1 MFNMVHWKDIF
12 NIDRRRAHHRVQV
25 ERRRLLPSYAVDEA
39 EPSQSSKEIAKVA
52 LRLKYQIEQVVF
64 CEVEESALTD
74 PNSRVITPNVIE
86 TTKRAGGDDYKAC
99 IVYCLLVCLRWFKI
113 QSSVELWDADLHEAR
128 AIACEVIAKRII
140 ESEQNLDYLLKDVLL
155 KRYSLFSEGV
165 ETDPANVIERAVD
178 LHALK
183 VISSAGYQKCIQHLW
198 RGWICQED
206 GNPTNFVEYV
216 DKSNTNYWVHFHPD
230 RMRTPLYQNVCQIL
244 FSLLYLALYTAV
256 INTVNPSGDLDVAE
270 CILYGMT
277 LAFICDE
284 VVKFWKVGWN
294 YLEFW
299 NAFNSTLYTIL
310 AASFFLRVVALAHS
324 SSAQDEQRQLYNELS
339 YNFLAFAGPMFW
351 MRMMLYLDS
360 FRFFGAMFVVLR
372 VMMKESLIFF
382 ALLFVVLAGFFQA
395 FIGMAQV
402 DADIHI
408 TRSIIQGMANSVMS
422 SPEFDTFQD
431 FAFPFGI
438 ILYYVFNFV
447 VMIVLLNIL
456 IALYNSA
463 YEDISGN
470 ATDEYM
476 AIFAQKTMQF
486 VRAPDENVFIPPFNL
501 VEILC
506 LVALFEWWLP
516 REYYAKLNDVIMGVI
531 YSPLLIFTAWLE
543 THQAHRIRWNRRRG
557 EEDDDN
563 TQEWEHVAEDVDFDL
578 EDTWRQLVDDTKPD
592 LKVDRCT
599 LEIRELQEQVT
610 TLTEM
615 VKVLTPEKGVDGK
628 AKLADD
634 PQIQYASL
642 HNPLPLQLHTY
653 IWPFLIIWPAFFA
666 FYLSPE
672 RYDTYIQG
680 QEWTFVWS
688 GTIITAQSLLWL
700 MTKWNINICTL
711 FTTTS
716 AKSIDS
722 ARLIKV
728 IPITNAGSAEI
739 SPLIHDNT
747 GGKKTVSFLFQK
759 RRFLFYPD
767 RRSFAP
773 LSYVLDSE
781 PKPALQYFQKS
792 QGLATK
798 AEIDRVHHHYGDNT
812 FDIPVPGFIELFQEH
827 AVAPFFVF
835 QVFCVGLWMLDE
847 YWYYSLFTLFML
859 VAFESTVVWQRQRTL
874 NEFRGM
880 SIKPYDVWVY
890 RERKWQEITS
900 DKLLPGDLMSV
911 NRTKEDSG
919 VACDIL
925 LVEGSVIVNE
935 AMLSG
940 ESTPLLKDSV
950 QLRPGEELIEPDG
963 LDKNAFVH
971 GGTKVLQITHP
982 NANGDENL
990 KNIASGVTIPPDNGA
1005 LGVVVKTGFET
1016 SQGSLVRTMIYSTER
1031 VSANNVE
1038 ALLFILFLLFFAIA
1052 ASWYVWQEGVS
1063 KDRKRSK
1070 LLLDCVLI
1078 ITSVVPPELPMEL
1091 SLAVNTSLA
1100 ALSKFAIFC
1109 TEPFRIPFAGRVDVA
1124 CFDKTGTLTGE
1135 DLVVDGIAG
1144 LTLGQTGATV
1154 EPDGAHIDL
1163 AKAAAVGPETTLVL
1177 ASAHSLVKLDEGDV
1191 VGDPMEKATLQWLGW
1206 TLGKNDTLACKG
1218 IAPVVSSRPVESVQI
1233 KRRFQFSSAL
1243 KRQSTISTI
1252 TSSDRKTSKKS
1263 KATFVSV
1270 KGAPETIRGMLI
1282 NPPPNYEETFKH
1294 FTRNGAR
1301 VLSLAYKYLSSDSEL
1316 SQGRVNNY
1324 SRSEIEA
1331 DLIFAGFL
1339 VLQCP
1344 LKEDA
1349 IKSVRMLN
1357 ESSHRVV
1364 MITGDNPLTAVHV
1377 ARQVEIVDREV
1388 VILDAPEHDNSGTRL
1403 VWRTIDDKMNTNV
1416 DPTKPLDPEI
1426 LNSKD
1431 ICITG
1436 YALAKFKGQKA
1447 LPDLLRHTWVYS
1459 RVSPKQ
1465 KEDILLGLKD
1475 AGYTTLMCGDGTND
1489 VGALKQAH
1497 VGVALLNGS
1506 PEDLSKIAEHYRI
1519 TKMKELYEKQVG
1531 MMQRFNQP
1539 APPVPV
1545 QIAHL
1550 YPPGPTNPHYQ
1561 KAIEREAQRKG
1572 SAIAA
1577 ASGNQQ
1583 SSAEQIPTITSPGA
1597 QALQQSSST
1606 MTPQQQKQQ
1615 QAQIAAAGLAD
1626 KLTSSM
1632 LEQEMDESEP
1642 PTIKLGDASV
1652 AAPFTSKLANVIAI
1666 PNILRQG
1673 RCTLVATIQMYKIL
1687 ALNCLI
1693 SAYSLSVIYLDG
1705 IKFGD
1710 GQVTIS
1716 GMLMSVCFLS
1726 ISRAKSVEGLSKERP
1741 QPNIFNIY
1749 IIGSILGQFAIHI
1762 VTLIYISNYVYQIE
1776 PRQSDI
1782 DLEGEFEPS
1791 LLNSAIYLLQLIQQI
1806 STFSINY
1813 QGRPFRES
1821 IRENKAMYW
1830 GLVAA
1835 SGVAFS
1841 CATEFVPEINE
1852 KLRLVPFSTEFKVTL
1867 TVVMAIDYAGCW
1879 LIENVLK
1886 TQFSDFRPKDIAVR
1900 REDQLKREAE
1910 RKLREQIEAEAQTEA
1925 QRKI

>member
-1 MFNMVHWKDIF
+1 MGHWRDLFNF
-12 NIDRRRAHHRVQV
+12 DRRRTRHRVAV
-25 ERRRLLPSYAVDEA
+25 ESRRLLPSYIADEPQ
-39 EPSQSSKEIAKVA
+39 PSDSSKEIAKIA
-52 LRLKYQIEQVVF
+52 LRLKYQIEQVVC
-64 CEVEESALTD
+64 CEIDESVLTD
-74 PNSRVITPNVIE
+74 PNSRIITPDVIE
-86 TTKRAGGDDYKAC
+86 TSKGAGGEDYKAC
-99 IVYCLLVCLRWFKI
+99 VVFCLLVCLRWFQI
-113 QSSVELWDADLHEAR
+113 QASVELWDADLHEVR
-128 AIACEVIAKRII
+128 AVACEVIAKRII
-140 ESEQNLDYLLKDVLL
+140 ESEQDQTYLLKNVLL
-155 KRYSLFSEGV
+155 KRYSIFSEGV
-165 ETDPANVIERAVD
+165 ETDPANVIERSVD
-178 LHALK
+178 LHALR
-183 VISSAGYQKCIQHLW
+183 IIGSAPYQKCIQFLW
-198 RGWICQED
+198 RGWICQEE
-206 GNPTNFVEYV
+206 GNPTNFVEYEL
-216 DKSNTNYWVHFHPD
+216 KGNTNYWSHFHPD
-230 RMRTPLYQNVCQIL
+230 RMRTPLYQNICQIV
-244 FSLLYLALYTAV
+244 FSLIYLAVYTAV
-256 INTVNPSGDLDVAE
+256 INTVNPEGDIDVAE
-270 CILYGMT
+270 GVLYGMT

-284 VVKFWKVGWN
+284 AIKFWKVGWN

-299 NAFNSTLYTIL
+299 NAFNSTLYGLLAISFIL
-310 AASFFLRVVALAHS
+310 RIVALAHS
-324 SSAQDEQRQLYNELS
+324 TSNNDHERQFFNGLS

-402 DADIHI
+402 DDDIPI
-408 TRSIIQGMANSVMS
+408 TRLIIQGMANSVMQ
-422 SPEFDTFQD
+422 SPEFETFQE

-501 VEILC
+501 IEILF
-506 LVALFEWWLP
+506 VSAPFEWWLSKKQ
-516 REYYAKLNDVIMGVI
+516 YAKLNDVVMGVI
-531 YSPLLIFTAWLE
+531 YSPLLVLSAWVE
-543 THQAHRIRWNRRRG
+543 TRQAEQIQWNRRHG
-557 EEDDDN
+557 EEDEDDR
-563 TQEWEHVAEDVDFDL
+563 QEWELVAGDVDFELD
-578 EDTWRQLVDDTKPD
+578 DTWMEEVKQSTPDIKTDSCTIEVRQL
-592 LKVDRCT
+592 
-599 LEIRELQEQVT
+599 QQQVAA
-610 TLTEM
+610 LTE
-615 VKVLTPEKGVDGK
+615 

-634 PQIQYASL
+634 PQIQHASL

-653 IWPFLIIWPAFFA
+653 IWPFLVIWPAFFA
-666 FYLSPE
+666 FYLSEE

-680 QEWTFVWS
+680 QEWTFVFAGS
-688 GTIITAQSLLWL
+688 IITAQSLLWL
-700 MTKWNINICTL
+700 MTKWNINIRTL
-711 FTTTS
+711 FTSTRAS
-716 AKSIDS
+716 SIDT
-722 ARLIKV
+722 ARQIKV
-728 IPITNAGSAEI
+728 IPIVNAGSAEI
-739 SPLIHDNT
+739 CDLIHDT
-747 GGKKTVSFLFQK
+747 SSGKKTLSFLFQK
-759 RRFLFYPD
+759 RRFLYYPET
-767 RRSFAP
+767 RTFAP
-773 LSYVLDSE
+773 LSYVLDEE
-781 PKPALQYFQKS
+781 PKPALKYFQQSK
-792 QGLATK
+792 GLTTR
-798 AEIDRVHHHYGDNT
+798 AEIDSIGHHYGDNT

-835 QVFCVGLWMLDE
+835 QIFCVGLWMLDE

-859 VAFESTVVWQRQRTL
+859 VMFESTVVWQRQRTL
-874 NEFRGM
+874 SEFRGM
-880 SIKPYDVWVY
+880 NVKPYDVWVY
-890 RERKWQEITS
+890 RENKWSEITS

-911 NRTKEDSG
+911 NRTKEDGG

-925 LVEGSVIVNE
+925 LLEGSAIVNE

-950 QLRPGEELIEPDG
+950 QLRPGDDLIEPEG
-963 LDKNAFVH
+963 LDKNSFVH

-982 NANGDENL
+982 NVPAEDAL
-990 KNIASGVTIPPDNGA
+990 KNLAPGITIAPDNGA
-1005 LGVVVKTGFET
+1005 LGIVVKTGFET

-1038 ALLFILFLLFFAIA
+1038 ALLFILFLLIFAIA
-1052 ASWYVWQEGVS
+1052 ASWYVWQEGVA

-1078 ITSVVPPELPMEL
+1078 VTSVVPPELPMEL

-1100 ALSKFAIFC
+1100 ALSKYAIFC
-1109 TEPFRIPFAGRVDVA
+1109 TEPFRIPFAGRVDIA

-1144 LTLGQTGATV
+1144 LTLGQAGAKV
-1154 EPDGAHIDL
+1154 EADGAHTEL
-1163 AKAAAVGPETTLVL
+1163 AKVEAVGPDTALVL
-1177 ASAHSLVKLDEGDV
+1177 ASAHALVKLDEGDV
-1191 VGDPMEKATLQWLGW
+1191 VGDPMEKATLQWLNW
-1206 TLGKNDTLACKG
+1206 VLGKNDILMCKG
-1218 IAPVVSSRPVESVQI
+1218 VSPKINSRPVESVQI

-1243 KRQSTISTI
+1243 KRMSTIATV
-1252 TSSDRKTSKKS
+1252 TANDPKTSKKS
-1263 KATFVSV
+1263 KSTLVSV
-1270 KGAPETIRGMLI
+1270 KGAPETIGSMLV
-1282 NPPPNYEETFKH
+1282 NAPANYEETYKH

-1301 VLSLAYKYLSSDSEL
+1301 VLALAYKYLSSESEL

-1324 SRSEIEA
+1324 VREEVESE
-1331 DLIFAGFL
+1331 LIFAGFL

-1344 LKEDA
+1344 LKDDA

-1377 ARQVEIVDREV
+1377 ARKVEIVDREV
-1388 VILDAPEHDNSGTRL
+1388 LILDAPEHDNSGTRV
-1403 VWRTIDDKMNTNV
+1403 VWRTIDDKMNLEV

-1426 LNSKD
+1426 LNTKD

-1436 YALAKFKGQKA
+1436 YALAKFKDQQA
-1447 LPDLLRHTWVYS
+1447 LPTLLRHTWVYA

-1465 KEDILLGLKD
+1465 KEEILLGLKD

-1506 PEDLSKIAEHYRI
+1506 QEDLTKIAEHFRT
-1519 TKMKELYEKQVG
+1519 TKMKELYEKQVS

-1545 QIAHL
+1545 NIAHL
-1550 YPPGPTNPHYQ
+1550 YPPGPGNPHYE
-1561 KAIEREAQRKG
+1561 KAMEREASKKG
-1572 SAIAA
+1572 AA
-1577 ASGNQQ
+1577 AG
-1583 SSAEQIPTITSPGA
+1583 AAIKAGEQIPTITSPGA
-1597 QALQQSSST
+1597 QALQQQNL
-1606 MTPQQQKQQ
+1606 TPQQQRHQNA
-1615 QAQIAAAGLAD
+1615 QAAAAGLAD

-1632 LEQEMDESEP
+1632 LEQELDDSEP
-1642 PTIKLGDASV
+1642 PTIKLGDASC

-1741 QPNIFNIY
+1741 QPGIFNFY

-1762 VTLIYISNYVYQIE
+1762 VTLIYLSNYVYKIE
-1776 PRQSDI
+1776 PRDDNV

-1821 IRENKAMYW
+1821 IRENRAMYW
-1830 GLVAA
+1830 GLIAA

-1852 KLRLVPFSTEFKVTL
+1852 KLRLVPFSNEFKVTL
-1867 TVVMAIDYAGCW
+1867 TVLMIFDYGGCW
-1879 LIENVLK
+1879 VIENVLK
-1886 TQFSDFRPKDIAVR
+1886 QLFSDFRPKDIAER
-1900 REDQLKREAE
+1900 RPDQLKREAE
-1910 RKLREQIEAEAQTEA
+1910 RKAKEEAEAEA
-1925 QRKI
+1925 LKEQERKV